1 MTMTTHPIRV
11 AVVEDNNDLRDG
23 LVHLLEWSDGFL
35 CTGSFAAFDG
45 ALEALLAG
53 APDVVLMD
61 IGLPGISGIEAVA
74 RIKRQAP
81 GMHVLML
88 TVFEDDQK
96 ILDSICAGA
105 SGYLLKLT
113 EPDRILDAIREVVGG
128 GAPLTAKVARRLLAS
143 VAGNAPDPSLRVEL
157 SDREKQ
163 ILASLVEGLSYKM
176 IADKHSISLDT
187 VRSHIRNIYEKLHV
201 HSRSQAITLAM
212 RNRLV

>member
-1 MTMTTHPIRV
+1 MTPPTIRV
-11 AVVEDNNDLRDG
+11 AVVEDNDDLRDG

-35 CTGSFAAFDG
+35 CTGSFASFDM
-45 ALEALLAG
+45 ALDPLLDG
-53 APDVVLMD
+53 NPDVVLMD
-61 IGLPGISGIEAVA
+61 IGLPGMSGIEAVTL
-74 RIKRQAP
+74 IKRRAP
-81 GMHVLML
+81 GVNVLML

-96 ILDSICAGA
+96 ILESICAGA

-113 EPDRILDAIREVVGG
+113 EPARILEAIREVVGG

-143 VAGNAPDPSLRVEL
+143 VAGNTPGPALRVEL

-163 ILASLVEGLSYKM
+163 ILAGLVDGLSYKM
-176 IADKHSISLDT
+176 IADRYSISLDT